1 MSLDKVYKPGGLVGT
16 NMIAA
21 MHAAQASQAQQNQE
35 VTEVMFLSSLGD
47 EQLLSAVEGKA
58 TQDIRSEAAAIAVQ
72 WAQDEASEL
81 VDLDAMVFAAVL
93 EDDEAD
99 IDELTA
105 EQDAEYNSL
114 YALIGEF
121 MGSVGADSRLIQN
134 AMEEG
139 DEKAA
144 LDIAETI
151 RNAISKDGADELV
164 ADFAVRESLILS
176 AMKKVVRGGKVTF
189 IRKRTRKIRINAA
202 QRAALRKAR
211 TKAHTAAAKAMRRK
225 SNRIRAKAGL

>member
-1 MSLDKVYKPGGLVGT
+1 MSLAKVYKPAGLVGN
-16 NMIAA
+16 NMIDA
-21 MHAAQASQAQQNQE
+21 MHAAQASQAQQKQE
-35 VTEVMFLSSLGD
+35 VTEAMFLSSLGD
-47 EQLLSAVEGKA
+47 EQLLSAVESKA
-58 TQDIRSEAAAIAVQ
+58 TQDIRSEAAAIATQ

-81 VDLDAMVFAAVL
+81 ADLDAMVFGAVL
-93 EDDEAD
+93 DDDEAD
-99 IDELTA
+99 IDELTEA
-105 EQDAEYNSL
+105 QDAEYNEL

-151 RNAISKDGADELV
+151 RDAISKQGADELV